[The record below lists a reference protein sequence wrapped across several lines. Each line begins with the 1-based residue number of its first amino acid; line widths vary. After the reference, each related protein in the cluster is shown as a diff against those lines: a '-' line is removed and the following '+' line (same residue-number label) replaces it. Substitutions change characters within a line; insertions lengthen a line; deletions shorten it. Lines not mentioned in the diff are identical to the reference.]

1 MKKIYKPKKDRAY
14 SICETVQAILA
25 VIIGSILI
33 CMVALAIKMPTKAKA
48 QEETTTTA
56 TYYEEPQEDKSSYE
70 KYIDIVPLEPAII
83 NHIVEKAEEK
93 GIDPAL
99 VFAVMEVESNFK
111 SEAKNGPCIG
121 LMQVNCENYDNP
133 NQAMASLIS
142 PTLNID
148 AGVEIL
154 STYLKKYPT
163 EKALTCY
170 NYGERGAKSR
180 DTSGYSKK
188 VLKAKEKYIEH
199 K

>member
-1 MKKIYKPKKDRAY
+1 MKKIYKPKKERAY

-33 CMVALAIKMPTKAKA
+33 CMIAIAIKMPTKAKA
-48 QEETTTTA
+48 QEETTTA
-56 TYYEEPQEDKSSYE
+56 TYYEEPTEDKSSYE

-99 VFAVMEVESNFK
+99 VFAVIEVESNFK
-111 SEAKNGPCIG
+111 TEAKNGPCIG
-121 LMQVNCENYDNP
+121 LMQVNCNNFDRP

-142 PTLNID
+142 PTLNVD
-148 AGVEIL
+148 AGIEIL
-154 STYLKKYPT
+154 SGHLKKYPV

-170 NYGERGAKSR
+170 NMGEQGAKNKAS
-180 DTSGYSKK
+180 SGYAKK
-188 VLKAKEKYIEH
+188 VLKARERYE
-199 K
+199 

>member
-1 MKKIYKPKKDRAY
+1 MRKIYKPKKERAY

-33 CMVALAIKMPTKAKA
+33 CMIAIAIKMPTKAKA
-48 QEETTTTA
+48 QEEPTTTT
-56 TYYEEPQEDKSSYE
+56 TYYEEPAKDSSKYE
-70 KYIDIVPLEPAII
+70 KYIDIVPLEPGII
-83 NHIVEKAEEK
+83 KHIVETATEK

-99 VFAVMEVESNFK
+99 IFALIEIESNFK
-111 SEAKNGPCIG
+111 EEAKNGPCIG
-121 LMQVNCENYDNP
+121 LMQVNCENYGNP

-154 STYLKKYPT
+154 SGLLKKYPV

-170 NYGERGAKSR
+170 NCGERGAKGR
-180 DTSGYSKK
+180 NTSDYAKK
-188 VLKAKEKYIEH
+188 ILKAKEKYE
-199 K
+199 